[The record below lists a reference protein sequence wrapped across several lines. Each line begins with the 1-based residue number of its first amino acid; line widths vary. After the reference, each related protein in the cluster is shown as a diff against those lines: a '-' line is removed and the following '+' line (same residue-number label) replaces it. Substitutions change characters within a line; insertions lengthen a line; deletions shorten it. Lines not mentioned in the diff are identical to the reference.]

1 MRVLIVPDKFKGTL
15 TAQEAAE
22 AMARGWQSGRGGD
35 ALELLPMSDGGDGFG
50 VVLSRLLGAGMRTTK
65 TVDAAHRPLTAEWW
79 WEPKTATAIFEAA
92 RINGLAQLPRGK
104 YHPFELDT
112 FGLGAVRAMG
122 WKFFNAHPAPLDR
135 WTDLHP
141 LSLIK
146 IPPLDHCFEDF
157 SVAVDVNNPLLGP
170 NGCTRVYGPQR
181 GLVEADFD
189 FAERCLGALAGIAQQ
204 ELHLNTA
211 TEPGAG
217 AAGGLGFGL
226 RTFLGAKL
234 KPGFELFAHL
244 SQLTAHIEKADLILT
259 GEGAIDEQTLMG
271 KGVGE
276 LAALCHK
283 MRKRCVG
290 LAGIV
295 TDAHKARQ
303 LFTDVHSM
311 VAVTSA
317 DEAKT
322 NASHWLE
329 EIARR
334 AAQQAR

>member
-1 MRVLIVPDKFKGTL
+1 
-15 TAQEAAE
+15 
-22 AMARGWQSGRGGD
+22 
-35 ALELLPMSDGGDGFG
+35 LELLPMSDGGDGFG
-50 VVLSRLLGAGMRTTK
+50 VVLSHLFGAGLRTTK

-79 WEPKTATAIFEAA
+79 WEPKTATAIIEAA

-112 FGLGAVRAMG
+112 FGLGAVLQEARQTGARRCVMG
-122 WKFFNAHPAPLDR
+122 IGGSATNDGGFGVARSFGWEFFNAQSAALDR
-135 WTDLHP
+135 WTDLHT
-141 LSLIK
+141 LSQIK
-146 IPPLDHCFEDF
+146 ISSLDPCFESF
-157 SVAVDVNNPLLGP
+157 SVAVDVNNPLLGS
-170 NGCTRVYGPQR
+170 NGCTRIYGRQK
-181 GLVEADFD
+181 GLLDTDFD
-189 FAERCLGALAGIAQQ
+189 FAERCLGSLARVAQQ
-204 ELHLNTA
+204 ELHLQTA
-211 TEPGAG
+211 AEPGAG

-234 KPGFELFAHL
+234 EPGFELFAQL
-244 SQLTAHIEKADLILT
+244 AKLTARIEKADLVLT

-276 LAALCHK
+276 LAALCHRL
-283 MRKRCVG
+283 RKPCVG

-295 TDAHKARQ
+295 TDPSKARH

-317 DEAKT
+317 DEAKA
-322 NASHWLE
+322 NAAHWLE

-334 AAQQAR
+334 AAQQAW